1 MVLNDVGAN
10 LVFARKTVNT
20 NALGAR
26 ERTARTSNRKCRAT
40 SLFKREASD
49 MQLEPRT
56 KVELLSTDMAYA
68 PTTLDMNAPK
78 PALSEQW

>member
-1 MVLNDVGAN
+1 
-10 LVFARKTVNT
+10 
-20 NALGAR
+20 
-26 ERTARTSNRKCRAT
+26 
-40 SLFKREASD
+40 